1 MYNIDYYRDKNDNNN
16 DNNIDWFIFYQDIH
30 TLNLSE
36 FQYTNTNITGLT
48 MLDPKGQDIGYTT
61 REWVSG
67 KPYSVVKKVIP
78 VSINMKLN

>member
-1 MYNIDYYRDKNDNNN
+1 
-16 DNNIDWFIFYQDIH
+16 
-30 TLNLSE
+30 
-36 FQYTNTNITGLT
+36 